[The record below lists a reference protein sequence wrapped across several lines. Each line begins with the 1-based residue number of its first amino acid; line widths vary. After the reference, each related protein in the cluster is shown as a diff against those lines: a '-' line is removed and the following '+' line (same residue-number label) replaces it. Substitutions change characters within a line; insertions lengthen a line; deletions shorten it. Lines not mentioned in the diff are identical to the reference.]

1 MNPKKFKAAI
11 QTEVDASF
19 LYRCIAAGTKDD
31 MIASYYRQ
39 MAEIENH
46 HLQKMFEKGNTSG
59 YLTKIPI
66 PSLRARI
73 LNRIGK
79 IFGYGIISSMMIDTE
94 KSISSSLIQQKIKN
108 GGQIQGTE
116 TRHVSILKS
125 LDQLSGESLAKIEGR
140 HRNIGGNA
148 LRAAVLGAND
158 GLVSNLSLVMGVVG
172 AAPGENLILIAGIAG
187 LLAGAISMALGEWIS
202 VKSSQEL
209 YERQINLELEEIE
222 NSPEEEMQEL
232 ALMYKARGMPADQAN
247 EMAKK
252 VISNPKIAQ
261 ETLVREELAIN
272 PQELKGSAWVASI
285 ASFLMFALGAVI
297 PVLSFFWLSGM
308 RAIIFSILFSMV
320 GLFLIGAAITLFTG
334 KSIWFSGIRQMIFGL
349 LAAAITY
356 GIGSLIGMSI
366 TG

>member
-1 MNPKKFKAAI
+1 MNPKKFKIAI
-11 QTEVDASF
+11 QTEADASF
-19 LYRCIAAGTKDD
+19 LYQCIAAGTKDD

-46 HLQKMFEKGNTSG
+46 HLQKMLEKGITTG
-59 YLTKIPI
+59 YLTEIPK

-94 KSISSSLIQQKIKN
+94 KSISSSVLQKKIN
-108 GGQIQGTE
+108 AGEQIQGNE

-172 AAPGENLILIAGIAG
+172 AAPGENIILIAGVAG

-232 ALMYKARGMPADQAN
+232 ALMYKARGMPVDQAN

-272 PQELKGSAWVASI
+272 PEEMKGSAWVASI

-297 PVLSFFWLSGM
+297 PVLAFFWFSGM
-308 RAIIFSILFSMV
+308 RAIISSILFSMV

-366 TG
+366 AG